1 MNNQMSFSMIQE
13 IAESDT
19 PHANIRVLQAQ
30 GLFTEEDASIS
41 REHYPVRKVSHHEF
55 YDENVLEAKNLAL
68 TQPSAL
74 VDMNKIKVEGTT
86 DVSQNHVWKGKLNP
100 EIDNLHRKLERGW
113 ELWRPPI
120 ILHKTDDGEYRVVD
134 GRTRLIYLREIG
146 HQNIIA
152 DILESRDRD
161 SDVEA
166 SIDDMQMKGNI
177 SGHDTRG
184 KATKEDAITFL
195 QSQMT
200 KRRIKKDSH
209 GNPDYAQTVNIA
221 QDVFGDYFPSSTLTE
236 IVDKAMFTWPGAS
249 FNIRCFKDKA
259 AVKQWATSDGRHYK
273 DLAPDVAANGE
284 VVRRGIHYFFHDVG
298 QPRNFVK
305 ALADALDKY
314 PFEQYEIRVLLFL
327 RTPESVNT
335 VSRFNRSRDAFISE
349 VSSILH
355 KISRC
360 WFNNASVNLF
370 NNPNIEIY
378 GMASSIGEV
387 HNLDELILF
396 NNHDDNSKPTWYQKN
411 PPKGVSEDA
420 LLTHCYNGDC

>member
-1 MNNQMSFSMIQE
+1 MLQE

-19 PHANIRVLQAQ
+19 PHVNIRMLQAQ
-30 GLFTEEDASIS
+30 GIFTIEDASIS
-41 REHYPVRKVSHHEF
+41 REHYPVRRVSHHEF
-55 YDENVLEAKNLAL
+55 YDVNVLEAKNLVL

-74 VDMNKIKVEGTT
+74 VDMNKIIVEGST
-86 DVSQNHVWKGKLNP
+86 DVSQNHVWRGKLNP

-120 ILHKTDDGEYRVVD
+120 ILHKTDDEKYTVVD

-146 HQNIIA
+146 HQNVIA
-152 DILESRDRD
+152 DILETKDHE
-161 SDVEA
+161 SDVET

-184 KATKEDAITFL
+184 KANKEDAITFL

-200 KRRIKKDSH
+200 KGRIKKDSH
-209 GNPDYAQTVNIA
+209 GNPHYAQTVNVA
-221 QDVFGDYFPSSTLTE
+221 QDVFGDYFTSDTLSE
-236 IVDKAMFTWPGAS
+236 IVNKAMFTWPGAS

-259 AVKQWATSDGRHYK
+259 AVRHWATSDGRHYK

-284 VVRRGIHYFFHDVG
+284 VVRRGIHYFYYDVS

-305 ALADALDKY
+305 SLADDLDKY
-314 PFEQYEIRVLLFL
+314 PFEQYEYRVLLFQKI
-327 RTPESVNT
+327 PESVNT
-335 VSRFNRSRDAFISE
+335 ISKFNKNRDGFISD
-349 VSSILH
+349 VNGILT
-355 KISRC
+355 KISKC
-360 WFNNASVNLF
+360 WFNSAPVNLF
-370 NNPNIEIY
+370 NNPNIAIY

-420 LLTHCYNGDC
+420 LLTHCYNDDC

>member
-1 MNNQMSFSMIQE
+1 MSNQLSFTMLQE
-13 IAESDT
+13 IA
-19 PHANIRVLQAQ
+19 
-30 GLFTEEDASIS
+30 ASIS
-41 REHYPVRKVSHHEF
+41 REHYPVRRVSHHEF
-55 YDENVLEAKNLAL
+55 YDVNVLEAKNLVL

-74 VDMNKIKVEGTT
+74 VDMNKIIVEGST
-86 DVSQNHVWKGKLNP
+86 DVSQNHVWRGKLNP

-120 ILHKTDDGEYRVVD
+120 ILHKTDDEKYTVVD

-146 HQNIIA
+146 HQNVIA
-152 DILESRDRD
+152 DILETKDHE
-161 SDVEA
+161 SDVET

-184 KATKEDAITFL
+184 KANKEDAITFL

-200 KRRIKKDSH
+200 KGRIKKDSH
-209 GNPDYAQTVNIA
+209 GNPHYAQTVNVA
-221 QDVFGDYFPSSTLTE
+221 QDVFGDYFTSDTLSE
-236 IVDKAMFTWPGAS
+236 IVNKAMFTWPGAS

-259 AVKQWATSDGRHYK
+259 AVRHWATSDGRHYK

-284 VVRRGIHYFFHDVG
+284 VVRRGIHYFYYDVS

-305 ALADALDKY
+305 SLADDLDKY
-314 PFEQYEIRVLLFL
+314 PFEQYEYRVLLFQKI
-327 RTPESVNT
+327 PESVNT
-335 VSRFNRSRDAFISE
+335 ISKFNKNRDGFISD
-349 VSSILH
+349 VNGILT
-355 KISRC
+355 KISKC
-360 WFNNASVNLF
+360 WFNSAPVNLF
-370 NNPNIEIY
+370 NNPNIAIY

-420 LLTHCYNGDC
+420 LLTHCYNDDC